1 MEGINAYHILI
12 IAAIIIIVSYLFNL
26 IARKTNV
33 PSVIMLIIS
42 GYLAKELLG
51 FNFNE
56 ADWFLPLELLGIV
69 GLVLIVLEAA
79 LDLELKKENLKVIGI
94 SLIVAAVSLFFNTFL
109 LALGIRYFIG
119 NIDWLTAVIYAIP
132 LSITSSAI
140 VIPSISELPK
150 QKREFLIYE
159 STLSDIFGIMFF
171 YLLLE
176 NIGENGATM
185 IGVNIISNI
194 GVTLLLSVVLSYAMI
209 FAFQRIK
216 SDVKLFLFFAVLI
229 LIYDIG
235 KLFHLSSL
243 LMILVFGL
251 ILENRTL
258 FFSGKL
264 RKYLNEE
271 NVAKVLVDF
280 KLLTKESSFVVRTFF
295 FFVLGLSI
303 TLSGVFVPK
312 ILLLTG
318 FFMVGM
324 FGFRWLIFKLIF
336 KKNYFPQFM
345 IAPRGLISVLL
356 FFAIPMEFRINDF
369 ELGILLLTIIVTSIV
384 MAWALVHDRLGRTGR
399 IKRVLP
405 ILKAVKKVGSHSN
418 SEHTEEDQHN
428 QTM

>member
-159 STLSDIFGIMFF
+159 STLSDILGIMFF

-384 MAWALVHDRLGRTGR
+384 MAWALVHDRLGRRGR
-399 IKRVLP
+399 IKRMLP
-405 ILKAVKKVGSHSN
+405 ILKAVKKVGSHPEIEN
-418 SEHTEEDQHN
+418 TEDNELPN
-428 QTM
+428 